1 MFKVLE
7 GLGHMDAPFGPRP
20 KHEALGICVDFVGSQ
35 SLILWNSCFLLCVR
49 LSEMQIQSCTRFPI
63 IEFSKLFPP
72 SGVKGTQAQNLFL
85 AVHGS

>member
-1 MFKVLE
+1 MFGFLE
-7 GLGHMDAPFGPRP
+7 GLGHMDASFGTRP
-20 KHEALGICVDFVGSQ
+20 KHEALGICMDFVE

-49 LSEMQIQSCTRFPI
+49 LSEMRIQSCTRFPI

-72 SGVKGTQAQNLFL
+72 SGVKGAQAQNLFL